1 MDSELVIGQ
10 TNPELLGE
18 IKTNDY
24 FRKRDAK
31 PTKENSFKA
40 ESSSSITFKKLTF
53 FAVKETKI
61 CFRR

>member
-31 PTKENSFKA
+31 PTKENSCKA
-40 ESSSSITFKKLTF
+40 ESSSITFKKLTF
-53 FAVKETKI
+53 FVVKETKI
-61 CFRR
+61 CFRK